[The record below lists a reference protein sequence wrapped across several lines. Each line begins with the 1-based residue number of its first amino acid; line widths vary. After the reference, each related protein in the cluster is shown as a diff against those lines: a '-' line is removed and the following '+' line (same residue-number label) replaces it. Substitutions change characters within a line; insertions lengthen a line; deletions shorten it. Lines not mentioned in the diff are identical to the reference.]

1 VIFNPITGLYV
12 SLPEQD
18 GYKTSRSFLGFDP
31 IGKQHKVLYMNK
43 RLNKEWVHY
52 ILTLGTQNLK
62 WRKMICPLTHEPY
75 YGRPISINGVLYYFA
90 RTSSF
95 LVVSFDIRSEKFK
108 FLDGKDFSNFHREFI
123 NYKGKLGVTKLECDA
138 GYGHPRELCVW
149 VLEDVENQE
158 WSQYIYSLPKIK
170 VNRIRND
177 NIFVV
182 GMIATGEIVFSGY
195 YTSTSEPFYVFYFN
209 PEKNTIQSVG
219 GCLNHTIQSAE
230 IQSFGGYLTRNVF
243 AFDYIEDLSIDD
255 SKQLKSK
262 PQQRRHV
269 KNMQAILLQNKYDLL
284 GNSE

>member
-1 VIFNPITGLYV
+1 MESRKTFDSIPDDLVVEIALRLSSKSIARCRCVSKLWASILYRQDFTELFITKSSARPRLLFAVLKASGLIFYSSPQSQNPSLEVDFHNHMKFHEDMNLYMCSYV
-12 SLPEQD
+12 S
-18 GYKTSRSFLGFDP
+18 
-31 IGKQHKVLYMNK
+31 
-43 RLNKEWVHY
+43 
-52 ILTLGTQNLK
+52 GTENLK

-75 YGRPISINGVLYYFA
+75 YGRALSINGVLYYFA
-90 RTSSF
+90 RTSCF
-95 LVVSFDIRSEKFK
+95 LVVSFNVRSEKFK

-170 VNRIRND
+170 
-177 NIFVV
+177 
-182 GMIATGEIVFSGY
+182 
-195 YTSTSEPFYVFYFN
+195 
-209 PEKNTIQSVG
+209 
-219 GCLNHTIQSAE
+219 
-230 IQSFGGYLTRNVF
+230 
-243 AFDYIEDLSIDD
+243 DLSIDD